1 MEPELA
7 GKVIGEK
14 RVGLR
19 QWQWVAMVVAVLVG
33 AGAVMIWDFYQRKRT
48 PPVEVAHVEK
58 MAFPLP
64 EKPAIAVLP
73 FVNLS
78 EDPKQEY
85 FTDGMTDDLITDLS
99 KISGLFVIARNSA
112 FTYKGKPVKI
122 RQVAEEL
129 GVRYVLEG
137 SVRKADKRVRIN
149 TQLIDATTGGHL
161 WAERNDGN
169 LGDIFALQ
177 DRIREKIVAAI
188 AVKMTVGE
196 QEQIARRYTKS
207 VAAYDAFLQ
216 GRAHYVQRTPEDF
229 AKAVYYYENAI
240 ELDPNYGRAY
250 AALAL
255 TYWES
260 QHHFWNQS
268 LDVSW
273 YGARFRAE
281 KYLQTA
287 MKNPIALSHQVAS
300 KLHVDQHE
308 HEEAIAEAQR
318 AIALDANDSDSY
330 LAMAYALI
338 HAGRPEEAIDFVE
351 KAMRLDPYYPAYYL
365 FVLGLAHFALEQFEQ
380 AATLFERALKRNPID
395 YVPLIHLAA
404 AYGHLGREEEAA
416 AAVAELNKV
425 HPEITLAFMSAP
437 FMHKY
442 KHRVDNDRLLD
453 GLRKAGLPE
462 AGEK

>member
-1 MEPELA
+1 
-7 GKVIGEK
+7 
-14 RVGLR
+14 
-19 QWQWVAMVVAVLVG
+19 
-33 AGAVMIWDFYQRKRT
+33 MIWDFYQRKRT

-58 MAFPLP
+58 MALP
-64 EKPAIAVLP
+64 MPKKPSIAVLP
-73 FVNLS
+73 FQNLS
-78 EDPKQEY
+78 RDPEQEY
-85 FTDGMTDDLITDLS
+85 FADGMTDDLITDLS

-112 FTYKGKPVKI
+112 FTYKGKSVKI

-137 SVRKADKRVRIN
+137 SVRKADNRVRIN
-149 TQLIDATTGGHL
+149 AQLIDATTGGHL
-161 WAERNDGN
+161 WAERYDGN

-188 AVKMTVGE
+188 AVKMTAGE

-216 GRAHYVQRTPEDF
+216 GRAHYVRRTPEDF
-229 AKAVYYYENAI
+229 AKAVQYYEKAI
-240 ELDPNYGRAY
+240 ELDPDYGRAY

-260 QHHFWNQS
+260 QHNFWNWS

-273 YGARFRAE
+273 YAARFRAE
-281 KYLQTA
+281 RYLQTA
-287 MKNPIALSHQVAS
+287 MKNPTALSHQVAS
-300 KLHVDQHE
+300 KIHVDQHE

-318 AIALDANDSDSY
+318 AIALDPNDSDSY

-338 HAGRPEEAIDFVE
+338 FADRPEEALDFVE

-365 FVLGLAHFALEQFEQ
+365 FVLGLAHFALEQFEE
-380 AATLFERALKRNPID
+380 AATLSERALKRNPIN

-404 AYGHLGREEEAA
+404 AYGHLGREQE
-416 AAVAELNKV
+416 AAVALAKLNKAL
-425 HPEITLAFMSAP
+425 PLITMDYMSWP
-437 FMHKY
+437 FMFRY
-442 KHRVDNDRLLD
+442 KDPVDKDRLLD
-453 GLRKAGLPE
+453 GLRKAGLP
-462 AGEK
+462 

>member
-1 MEPELA
+1 
-7 GKVIGEK
+7 
-14 RVGLR
+14 
-19 QWQWVAMVVAVLVG
+19 
-33 AGAVMIWDFYQRKRT
+33 MIWDFYQRKRT
-48 PPVEVAHVEK
+48 PPVEVAHVDK

-64 EKPAIAVLP
+64 DKPSIAVLP

-137 SVRKADKRVRIN
+137 SVRKADNRVRIN
-149 TQLIDATTGGHL
+149 AQLIDATTGGHL
-161 WAERNDGN
+161 WAERYDGN

-188 AVKMTVGE
+188 AVKMTAGE
-196 QEQIARRYTKS
+196 QEQIARRYTDNE
-207 VAAYDAFLQ
+207 AAYDAFLQ
-216 GRAHYVQRTPEDF
+216 GRAHYVRRTPEDF
-229 AKAVYYYENAI
+229 AKAVHYYEKAI
-240 ELDPNYGRAY
+240 ELDPSYGRAY

-287 MKNPIALSHQVAS
+287 MKNPTALSHQVAS

-308 HEEAIAEAQR
+308 YEEAIAEAQR
-318 AIALDANDSDSY
+318 AIALDPNDSDSY

-338 HAGRPEEAIDFVE
+338 HAGKPEEALDFVE

-365 FVLGLAHFALEQFEQ
+365 FVLGLAHFSMERFEE

-404 AYGHLGREEEAA
+404 AYGHLGRGQEAA
-416 AAVAELNKV
+416 AAVTELNKA
-425 HPEITLAFMSAP
+425 HPGITLGFMGAP
-437 FMHKY
+437 FMLKY
-442 KHRVDNDRLLD
+442 KDRVDNDRLLD
-453 GLRKAGLPE
+453 GLRKAGLP
-462 AGEK
+462 